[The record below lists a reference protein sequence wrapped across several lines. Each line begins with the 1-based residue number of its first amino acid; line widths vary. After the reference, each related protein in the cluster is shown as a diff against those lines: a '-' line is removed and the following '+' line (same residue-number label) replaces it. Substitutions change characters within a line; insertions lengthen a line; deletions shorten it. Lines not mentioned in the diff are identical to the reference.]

1 MIAGVLFYG
10 VAVLAG
16 LAAMA
21 RARRVP
27 TSTNR
32 PAAVAQALALFVLA
46 VTLVAMATS
55 SQAVIN
61 RYLPDGGKFVGNVL
75 TLVAA
80 LASVAVTLYTRY
92 PPEQATPKVRRRALW
107 LLPVVGVMA
116 VTFWMPHSK
125 PLTGSFDGLY
135 VSEHEL
141 AVYTTAYA
149 VYLGVALIDQT
160 VLWWSFSRRAPRFFQ
175 LGLRLLA
182 VGSALGVGY
191 ALSTIGIVVQRLVTG
206 STQTA
211 GVGGVCS
218 SPFSS
223 ASCTVAVGAP
233 AVVIVVVSIGVLACI
248 LSARFD
254 NLGRWT
260 QAARSYHRLGPL
272 WLALTSAHPE
282 VVRFNADNDPSID
295 DAGSVPNDI
304 EWRLARRYV
313 EIRDAM
319 LLLGLDSTDRGEG
332 PTEERLEAEEALAIR
347 TALNATQHHHQ
358 VPVRVGSR
366 APAKDIVE
374 DIDWLERVAAQYTVI
389 TT

>member
-10 VAVLAG
+10 VAALAG
-16 LAAMA
+16 FAAMA
-21 RARRVP
+21 RARRVS

-32 PAAVAQALALFVLA
+32 PAAAAQAFALLILA

-55 SQAVIN
+55 TQAVIN

-92 PPEQATPKVRRRALW
+92 PPEQAATKIRHRAIW
-107 LLPVVGVMA
+107 LLPVVGAMS
-116 VTFWMPHSK
+116 VTFWMPHGT

-141 AVYTTAYA
+141 AVYTTTYA
-149 VYLGVALIDQT
+149 TYLGIALIDQT

-182 VGSALGVGY
+182 VGSTLGIGY
-191 ALSTIGIVVQRLVTG
+191 ALSTIGIVVQRLVNG
-206 STQTA
+206 SAQTA
-211 GVGGVCS
+211 GVRGVCR

-233 AVVIVVVSIGVLACI
+233 ALVIMVVAIGVLACI
-248 LSARFD
+248 ISARFD
-254 NLGRWT
+254 NLARWT
-260 QAARSYHRLGPL
+260 QAARSYQRLGPL
-272 WLALTSAHPE
+272 WHALTTAHPE
-282 VVRFNADNDPSID
+282 LVRFNTDPSTD
-295 DAGSVPNDI
+295 DGGTVTKHI

-319 LLLGLDSTDRGEG
+319 LLLGLDSTDPEVE
-332 PTEERLEAEEALAIR
+332 PTEEHPEAHEALAILS
-347 TALNATQHHHQ
+347 ALNHQ
-358 VPVRVGSR
+358 VPVKVGSR
-366 APAKDIVE
+366 APARDIAE
-374 DIDWLERVAAQYTVI
+374 DIDWLERVAAQYTLI